1 MHRPVGVRRI
11 GVQWE
16 LAAAVKRGGAK
27 GAIVS
32 TTTTPQRDERIA
44 ARLSRENKDVIE
56 YAARLRGLSVSE
68 FLVSSA
74 LDAAQTVIEDDQI
87 MRLTM
92 EQSAQLM
99 EMLNA
104 EPRRIDALL
113 EANVRLSELVA
124 D

>member
-1 MHRPVGVRRI
+1 MGV
-11 GVQWE
+11 
-16 LAAAVKRGGAK
+16 
-27 GAIVS
+27 
-32 TTTTPQRDERIA
+32 TNPPQRDERIA

-74 LDAAQTVIEDDQI
+74 LDAARSVIEDEQVW
-87 MRLTM
+87 RLTM
-92 EQSAQLM
+92 QQGVRLM

-104 EPRRIDALL
+104 EPRRVDALV
-113 EANVRLSELVA
+113 EADERRRQLVA

>member
-1 MHRPVGVRRI
+1 MQRPAGVRRI
-11 GVQWE
+11 GVQKGS
-16 LAAAVKRGGAK
+16 ADAVKLGGAK
-27 GAIVS
+27 GATMGV
-32 TTTTPQRDERIA
+32 TNPPQRDERIA

-74 LDAAQTVIEDDQI
+74 LDAARSVIEDEQVW
-87 MRLTM
+87 RLTM
-92 EQSAQLM
+92 QQSVRLM

-104 EPRRIDALL
+104 EPRRVDALV
-113 EANVRLSELVA
+113 EADERRRQLVA

>member
-1 MHRPVGVRRI
+1 M
-11 GVQWE
+11 
-16 LAAAVKRGGAK
+16 
-27 GAIVS
+27 S